1 MVETLNT
8 VGGRVVYKKGRFC
21 ADKVEYNE
29 GIRCCIWMSLGKD
42 VDTDA
47 AFNFDY
53 ADIDDLLVMLNH
65 LKTVEPEKAG
75 E

>member
-1 MVETLNT
+1 
-8 VGGRVVYKKGRFC
+8 
-21 ADKVEYNE
+21 
-29 GIRCCIWMSLGKD
+29 MSLGKD

>member
-29 GIRCCIWMSLGKD
+29 GTGCCIWVPLDED
-42 VDTDA
+42 VDTGMSFD
-47 AFNFDY
+47 FDY
-53 ADIDDLLVMLNH
+53 ADIDDLITVLNH

>member
-29 GIRCCIWMSLGKD
+29 GS
-42 VDTDA
+42 
-47 AFNFDY
+47 NS
-53 ADIDDLLVMLNH
+53 
-65 LKTVEPEKAG
+65 
-75 E
+75 